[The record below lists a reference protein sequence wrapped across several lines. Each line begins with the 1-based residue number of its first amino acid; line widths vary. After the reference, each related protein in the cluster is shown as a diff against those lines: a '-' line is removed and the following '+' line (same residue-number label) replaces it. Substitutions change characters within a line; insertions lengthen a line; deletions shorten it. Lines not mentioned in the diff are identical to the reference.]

1 MSRHPLLRVSVRAEQ
16 AVTRLVD
23 RARGQSGQGTV
34 EYLGILVAVGALLIA
49 VKTGMRGSI
58 ATRVTNQISDAI
70 DSVRI

>member
-16 AVTRLVD
+16 AVTQLVD
-23 RARGQSGQGTV
+23 RARGQGGQGTV

-70 DSVRI
+70 DSVKI

>member
-1 MSRHPLLRVSVRAEQ
+1 MWGHPLLRASVRVEQ
-16 AVTRLVD
+16 VASRLAARTRSE
-23 RARGQSGQGTV
+23 RGQGTV

-70 DSVRI
+70 DSVKI